1 MCLKLRRI
9 LFAVAAF
16 CFLRVH
22 TSLVISEAGSRF
34 CRSFGFQIL
43 LPANPTKS
51 AISKLHSRRAFSAAL
66 SLHSNRDKPFVNG
79 DHSGFENI
87 PKNEASSGSHFQDLG
102 NGVDLDQVS
111 SSKYPTGDS
120 STTDSIIS
128 KTIQEIL
135 SIASDKTLSDIERIQ
150 LIRSALPAPIFPYE
164 TEPGMMGETR
174 VAKSFGHLN
183 DLLFLDSWAEHSD
196 KLGPCKLYRG
206 VPDSSMEL
214 LTSLQRLVEPTNH
227 IKSSKAAEMGAAS
240 DVPTHL
246 SMAAMKRIE
255 QVARAC

>member
-1 MCLKLRRI
+1 MVRNASFFQFIFALQILCFGVFFLGIDGAFVAVNQCGIQMRGNFANSKALRRCEIFSHAGTRRLSISSIVLKL
-9 LFAVAAF
+9 V
-16 CFLRVH
+16 
-22 TSLVISEAGSRF
+22 
-34 CRSFGFQIL
+34 CREEFSGGFQE
-43 LPANPTKS
+43 LPRLENVAKS
-51 AISKLHSRRAFSAAL
+51 NGQIFSNYTAKPDGLQTDGTISR
-66 SLHSNRDKPFVNG
+66 
-79 DHSGFENI
+79 
-87 PKNEASSGSHFQDLG
+87 
-102 NGVDLDQVS
+102 
-111 SSKYPTGDS
+111 
-120 STTDSIIS
+120 
-128 KTIQEIL
+128 TIQDIL
-135 SIASDKTLSDIERIQ
+135 SIASDSSLSEIERIQ

-227 IKSSKAAEMGAAS
+227 IKSSKAMEMGAVT

-246 SMAAMKRIE
+246 SLAAMKRIE
-255 QVARAC
+255 QVKSYSDRTIADP